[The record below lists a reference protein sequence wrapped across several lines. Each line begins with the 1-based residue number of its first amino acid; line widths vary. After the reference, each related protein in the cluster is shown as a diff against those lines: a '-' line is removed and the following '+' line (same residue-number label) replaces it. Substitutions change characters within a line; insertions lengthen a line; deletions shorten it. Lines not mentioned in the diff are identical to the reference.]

1 MGQFTGRK
9 VLITGTNRGIGRA
22 VMQAYAKEG
31 ASVIAC
37 NRTIDEEY
45 LSFCNEIK
53 SACKVDIANYA
64 IDLTDEESV
73 KTTLKTLIKEQG
85 SIDILINNAGVAFSG
100 TFFMTSLD
108 KLKDVFSVNF
118 FSQIQIMQLISRVMV
133 KQKSGVI
140 INMASVGGI
149 EANPGY
155 LAYGSSKAA
164 LIYATRCLAKEV
176 APYNVR
182 VNAVAPGLTDTAMGH
197 TKNEDE
203 ISKVLSRTPLGRMAT
218 VEEIADTVL
227 FISSDKASYITGQV
241 IRVDGGRLS

>member
-118 FSQIQIMQLISRVMV
+118 FSQILIMQFISRVMV

-149 EANPGY
+149 ESNPGY

-176 APYNVR
+176 APFNVR

-203 ISKVLSRTPLGRMAT
+203 ISKVLSRTSLGRMAT